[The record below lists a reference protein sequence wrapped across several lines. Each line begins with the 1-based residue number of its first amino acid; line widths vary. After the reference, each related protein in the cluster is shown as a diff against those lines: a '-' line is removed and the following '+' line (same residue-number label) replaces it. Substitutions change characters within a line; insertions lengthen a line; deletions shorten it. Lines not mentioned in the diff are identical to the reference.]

1 MKIDEPKTPYVTDE
15 EFKRLC
21 DEDEEYQKAFGN
33 DEDKIMH
40 DENEIKKHT
49 VKFNMN
55 MKDIDVDVNSQE
67 AEDDAFSDKVCQD
80 NYQQNKSG
88 EDINKLILI

>member
-40 DENEIKKHT
+40 DENEIKKH
-49 VKFNMN
+49 
-55 MKDIDVDVNSQE
+55 
-67 AEDDAFSDKVCQD
+67 
-80 NYQQNKSG
+80 
-88 EDINKLILI
+88 

>member
-40 DENEIKKHT
+40 DENEIKKHQVT
-49 VKFNMN
+49 FNMN
-55 MKDIDVDVNSQE
+55 VKDIDVDVNS
-67 AEDDAFSDKVCQD
+67 
-80 NYQQNKSG
+80 
-88 EDINKLILI
+88 

>member
-49 VKFNMN
+49 VTFNMN

-80 NYQQNKSG
+80 NY
-88 EDINKLILI
+88 